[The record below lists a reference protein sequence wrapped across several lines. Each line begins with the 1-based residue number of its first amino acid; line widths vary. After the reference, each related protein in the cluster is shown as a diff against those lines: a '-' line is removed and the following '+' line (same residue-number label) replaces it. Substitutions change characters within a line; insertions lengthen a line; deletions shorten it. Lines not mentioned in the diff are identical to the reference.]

1 MNLKWD
7 TCKITFVKTEYV
19 FGILTK
25 AEILNW
31 HILGLVGM
39 VQCTIGT
46 FGYFYNHDTR
56 KGPKAPKVL
65 FQNSHLCLQLVLG
78 SITYYIILEGF

>member
-1 MNLKWD
+1 MQNSI
-7 TCKITFVKTEYV
+7 CKNRIYIWYSNQGGNTELTH
-19 FGILTK
+19 FGI
-25 AEILNW
+25 
-31 HILGLVGM
+31 GRMVGM

-65 FQNSHLCLQLVLG
+65 FQNSHLYLPLVLG